1 MSKLAAIALTAAVC
15 LPLGALLRGQAS
27 AQPAPLEFAP
37 AESHFL
43 RAQLALHLALDELE
57 ASWRTGEDVWHDQQ
71 GHATRAEEQV
81 ARAAELLDRAVQWAT
96 PPLQPRPLWGQ
107 RRINRRQT
115 LCPR

>member
-15 LPLGALLRGQAS
+15 LPLGALLRGEAS

-37 AESHFL
+37 AESHLL
-43 RAQLALHLALDELE
+43 RAQMALHLALDELE

-96 PPLQPRPLWGQ
+96 PPVSPLG
-107 RRINRRQT
+107 RNVIVRRQT
-115 LCPR
+115 LCPAR